1 MPDLLSLTRAA
12 RLVGVTRGVLQKKIR
27 QGELVAFEGKVTL
40 RELAAAYP
48 EVPLEDNSALERF
61 TQIKDD
67 AFSRRVR
74 EHLLPDPE
82 VLLAR
87 LKTLT
92 RELVSA
98 KSDRDHQRAL
108 LRSVS
113 AKVLAIDDTDP
124 VGMGRALSTLRLILM
139 KEFEP
144 PPPQPDTQLRIQDH
158 FLRIMAAQ
166 IRLIPSNHEF
176 LIEGNDSILDGALR
190 AGLSLNYGC
199 SSGNC
204 GLCKA
209 KIVSGTVKNIRH
221 SDLVLSDAEKA
232 EGLVLLCTHTAVSD
246 LVIEAPEASGSV
258 EIPKQHLTA
267 RVRSAQEL
275 SRDLI
280 LLHLQTPRTSRLRF
294 LAGQRVALTIGD
306 LVFEAPIASCPCDDR
321 NLQFHLPRSRLGD
334 ADGRLPKIG
343 DAVAIDGP
351 QGDFVLNEQSHRPLL
366 FIAVGT
372 GFAPIK
378 SLIEHAMALNAT
390 ESISLYW
397 VTDAEHGH
405 YMHNLCRSWSDALDN
420 FQYVPLLASSEA
432 EFSQRLDDIL
442 SEMQA
447 LTGHETYIAGSAAQT
462 AMIAERLREQGLP
475 PAQLHL
481 DHFLSETELGVAS

>member
-27 QGELVAFEGKVTL
+27 QGELIAFEGKVRL

-48 EVPLEDNSALERF
+48 EALLEDNSALERF

-74 EHLLPDPE
+74 ERLLPDPE

-87 LKTLT
+87 LETLT
-92 RELVSA
+92 RELVA
-98 KSDRDHQRAL
+98 VKSDRDHQRAL

-113 AKVLAIDDTDP
+113 AKVLSLDDTDP
-124 VGMGRALSTLRLILM
+124 IGMGRALSTLRLILM
-139 KEFEP
+139 QELEP

-209 KIVSGTVKNIRH
+209 KVVSGTVKNIRH
-221 SDLVLSDAEKA
+221 SDFVLSDAEKA
-232 EGLVLLCTHTAVSD
+232 DGIILLCTHTAVSD

-267 RVRSAQEL
+267 RVRSIQEL
-275 SRDLI
+275 SHGLI
-280 LLHLQTPRTSRLRF
+280 LLNLQTPRTSRLRF
-294 LAGQRVALTIGD
+294 LAGQRVALTVGD
-306 LVFEAPIASCPCDDR
+306 VTFEAPIASCPCDDR
-321 NLQFHLPRSRLGD
+321 NLQFHLPLSWLGAPARS
-334 ADGRLPKIG
+334 LPKSG
-343 DAVAIDGP
+343 DPVVIDGP
-351 QGDFVLNEQSHRPLL
+351 QGDFILNEQSHRPLL
-366 FIAVGT
+366 FIAFGS

-378 SLIEHAMALNAT
+378 SLIEHAMALNAA

-397 VTDAEHGH
+397 ITDAEHGH

-420 FQYVPLLASSEA
+420 FRYAALVASSEA
-432 EFSQRLDDIL
+432 ELTQRIGDIL
-442 SEMQA
+442 GETQG
-447 LTGHETYIAGSAAQT
+447 LTGHETYIAGSAVQSV
-462 AMIAERLREQGLP
+462 MIAERLRQHGLP
-475 PAQLHL
+475 QAQLHL
-481 DHFLSETELGVAS
+481 GHFSLETELRVT